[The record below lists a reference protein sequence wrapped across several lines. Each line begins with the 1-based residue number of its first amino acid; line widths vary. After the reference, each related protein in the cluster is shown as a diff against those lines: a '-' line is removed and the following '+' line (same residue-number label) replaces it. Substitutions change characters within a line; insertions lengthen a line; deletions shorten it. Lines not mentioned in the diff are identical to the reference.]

1 MSPIDSKFSDFS
13 VFRKEDKN
21 KVLELILTN
30 ERLL

>member
-1 MSPIDSKFSDFS
+1 MTPIDSKFSDFN

-21 KVLELILTN
+21 KVLELILSN